1 MKLAIVAFALFQ
13 IPMATAVQAQSDS
26 RQTASIPPQF
36 HGRWATDGR
45 ACRPR
50 HFTRAIK
57 IDSRGWSSFEEGGR
71 VIRAGQVRRG
81 THYFRVA
88 NWAGGEKIPGVLA
101 VRRAGPLL
109 VMTLDPDNA
118 KPVHHRLIRCR

>member
-1 MKLAIVAFALFQ
+1 MRLAIVAFVLFQ
-13 IPMATAVQAQSDS
+13 IPMATTVQAQSDS
-26 RQTASIPPQF
+26 RPTATIPPQF
-36 HGRWATDGR
+36 HGRWATEGR

-50 HFTRAIK
+50 HFTSAIK

-88 NWAGGEKIPGVLA
+88 NWAGGRKFQASSRFAE
-101 VRRAGPLL
+101 
-109 VMTLDPDNA
+109 PDRCSSC
-118 KPVHHRLIRCR
+118 PLIRTVRSRFIID